1 VSSDTRPSPL
11 RRLLANRFI
20 RFLVV
25 GGVNTAFSYATF
37 AAFILLRVPYPIAA
51 FVATVLSVLF
61 NFKSYG
67 RFVFESHDNSLIF
80 RFFLVYGIC
89 YLVGLGPLAWAK
101 AHGVSLLLIAAVFL
115 LPMAALS
122 YTLNRL
128 LVFRSGVGPR
138 R

>member
-1 VSSDTRPSPL
+1 MSLDTSGFRL
-11 RRLLANRFI
+11 RRLLANRFV

-25 GGVNTAFSYATF
+25 GGVNTVFSYVTF
-37 AAFILLRVPYPIAA
+37 AVFILLRVPYPIAA

-67 RFVFESHDNSLIF
+67 RFVFESHDNSLIL

-89 YLVGLGPLAWAK
+89 YVVGLGPLAWGK

-128 LVFRSGVGPR
+128 LVFRRAGGPPR
-138 R
+138 